1 MRARSFV
8 EMGNTKDD
16 TEKLRIK
23 KEIRDSYIQE
33 DTKILREIYAL
44 FSDTEFKEVLTSMS
58 IDSSIL
64 PTKDEIMA
72 HDSFHSNFFNHVRK
86 GEKIERM
93 VMAEKKDSV
102 G

>member
-1 MRARSFV
+1 MENA
-8 EMGNTKDD
+8 KDD
-16 TEKLRIK
+16 ATKLKIK
-23 KEIRDSYIQE
+23 KEIRNSYIQE

-44 FSDTEFKEVLTSMS
+44 FSDTEFKNVLTAMGV
-58 IDSSIL
+58 DASIL